1 MTYDS
6 MSGFHLS
13 AHAQFCKNKQFQSRN
28 MLRIPRNARPKGSLF
43 LARAFA
49 QGMKTATIA
58 ASTLLVLAIAAV
70 AVAGFQVTSQ
80 PALSS
85 SAIGSSTLTGVGAST
100 TSSLA
105 GATSSTA
112 STSASGTGSTTRQQ
126 GSTGDFAMMATD
138 PPVVASGVTAASVTY
153 SSMAVHAAGSGSARG
168 WVQLNGTGSINLM
181 SSANVSQTIA
191 AAKIQSGTY
200 DMVRMGIQSASVTY
214 HNQVY
219 AAAVASSNI
228 TARLQSDV
236 QVSSAQ
242 SSAAIVDLRT
252 FVINSANSSTPQF
265 VFSACARATT
275 VPPGQTSSSSLQVGA
290 QTHLQGSWWVGFKD
304 QTSTNISIS
313 AATLSSGSLSLKM
326 KNTGNDTADIQ
337 TVIVTPVQSGSAKA
351 SATLP
356 TSLSGSAIFTVN
368 SAGSLQ
374 ASNSLQG
381 AVLLGG
387 NNSTLAAGSSTTLSY
402 SGTISL
408 GFGVVGIQLSGVV
421 PGQQYLVTLMGANT
435 FGSVVVTAQ

>member
-1 MTYDS
+1 
-6 MSGFHLS
+6 
-13 AHAQFCKNKQFQSRN
+13 
-28 MLRIPRNARPKGSLF
+28 
-43 LARAFA
+43 
-49 QGMKTATIA
+49 
-58 ASTLLVLAIAAV
+58 
-70 AVAGFQVTSQ
+70 
-80 PALSS
+80 
-85 SAIGSSTLTGVGAST
+85 
-100 TSSLA
+100 
-105 GATSSTA
+105 
-112 STSASGTGSTTRQQ
+112 
-126 GSTGDFAMMATD
+126 MMATD

-153 SSMAVHAAGSGSARG
+153 SSMAVHTAGSGSASG

-219 AAAVASSNI
+219 AAAVASNNI
-228 TARLQSDV
+228 TAHLRSNV

-242 SSAAIVDLRT
+242 SSAALVDLRT
-252 FVINSANSSTPQF
+252 FIINAANSSTPQF

-275 VPPGQTSSSSLQVGA
+275 VPQGQVSSSSLQVGA

-387 NNSTLAAGSSTTLSY
+387 NNSTLAAGSSTTLNY
-402 SGTISL
+402 SGSISL
-408 GFGVVGIQLSGVV
+408 GFGVIGIQLSGVV
-421 PGQQYLVTLMGANT
+421 PGQQYLVTVMGANT